1 MEQKD
6 FVLREIEK
14 IGAILSAIRLI
25 IFGGKDNLAII
36 PEKQLEN
43 AKEMLLNK
51 INFDLDKFLELN
63 AEESIE
69 YMNSL
74 KGFSVENLE
83 LLADCFA
90 QTGFNDKGDNQKKYF
105 EKALQLYELCN
116 LKSKTYS
123 IERESKIKAILF
135 V

>member
-1 MEQKD
+1 MEQED

-14 IGAILSAIRLI
+14 IGAILSAIRQI
-25 IFGGKDNLAII
+25 FFGGKDNLAII
-36 PEKQLEN
+36 PEKQLDN
-43 AKEMLLNK
+43 AKDVLLNQ
-51 INFDLDKFLELN
+51 IDFDLDEFLELN
-63 AEESIE
+63 TEDSIE

-74 KGFSVENLE
+74 KGFNVENLE
-83 LLADCFA
+83 LLADCIA
-90 QTGFNDKGDNQKKYF
+90 QTGFIDKGDSQKKYF